1 LYFCE
6 EIRAG
11 TTYFKK
17 MCSTRKYSQ
26 LNIKTKKDMNTKKW
40 YYSILMLCC
49 LTSVLAQETTGLRNF
64 PAQISI
70 VYPVGTHGRQS
81 SQHTYSFSLN
91 LFTGRVGGV
100 NGLEFSGLYGQV
112 DGNVRGIQVA
122 GLGNVVGNRMTGIQ
136 MSGFANVVGDNVR
149 GIQVSGFTNVVGD
162 EMKGIQMSGFANVVG
177 DYVRGIQIGGFAN
190 VVGEGMNGVQIA
202 GVFNR
207 TKTLN
212 GLQIGLISITDIIE
226 SGASLSLVN
235 IVRRDAYKEWKVSFS
250 DYANIALSYKMGTQ
264 KLYTI
269 YTVGTNFI
277 KDDLGIVG
285 LGFGNRTSIIGSR
298 FDFQPE
304 LVSYNYFPTNFK
316 NIQNTFATHLKLGF
330 VYNINEKYGLLLA
343 PSVYV
348 MNAKKHNDS
357 DFYNISPIGAF
368 YTNES
373 GNRRTTIGAGVSLGL
388 SIR

>member
-1 LYFCE
+1 MLL
-6 EIRAG
+6 
-11 TTYFKK
+11 
-17 MCSTRKYSQ
+17 RKYNQ
-26 LNIKTKKDMNTKKW
+26 LNIKTKKDMNKKKW

-49 LTSVLAQETTGLRNF
+49 LISVSAQETTGLRNF

-81 SQHTYSFSLN
+81 SQHTYNFSLN
-91 LFTGRVGGV
+91 LFAGRVGSV
-100 NGLEFSGLYGQV
+100 NGLEFSGLFGV
-112 DGNVRGIQVA
+112 VENNVRGMQVA
-122 GLGNVVGNRMTGIQ
+122 GLGNVTG
-136 MSGFANVVGDNVR
+136 D
-149 GIQVSGFTNVVGD
+149 
-162 EMKGIQMSGFANVVG
+162 
-177 DYVRGIQIGGFAN
+177 VRGIQIAGFAN
-190 VVGEGMNGVQIA
+190 ATGNASAIQVAGFANATGNVNGIQIA
-202 GVFNR
+202 GFANATGSASAIQVAGLANATGDVRGIQIAGLANAAGNANGIQIAGILNR
-207 TKTLN
+207 TETLN

-235 IVRRDAYKEWKVSFS
+235 IVRRDAYKEWNVSFS

-277 KDDLGIVG
+277 KDDLGVVG

-330 VYNINEKYGLLLA
+330 AYNINEKYGLSLA

-348 MNAKKHNDS
+348 MNAKKRNDS

-368 YTNES
+368 YTNEN
-373 GNRRTTIGAGVSLGL
+373 GNKRTTIGAGIGIGL
-388 SIR
+388 RIN